1 MKPLDTIKTPPLL
14 LLCAIGLYCDVFEG
28 TWGDFRRRC
37 VNYTP
42 SHFYNKNL
50 QPIILLDL
58 IGFLMDQLGHLG
70 VFYSTSKLRL
80 DSR

>member
-1 MKPLDTIKTPPLL
+1 MDPPCFFCVRLAL
-14 LLCAIGLYCDVFEG
+14 IVTFSRGAR
-28 TWGDFRRRC
+28 GDFRRRRA
-37 VNYTP
+37 NYTP

-58 IGFLMDQLGHLG
+58 IGFLMDQLCHLG
-70 VFYSTSKLRL
+70 VFYGTPKLRL

>member
-1 MKPLDTIKTPPLL
+1 MKPLATIKAPPLL
-14 LLCAIGLYCDVFEG
+14 IYMQLASYCDVFEG
-28 TWGDFRRRC
+28 ALGGFFGS
-37 VNYTP
+37 NLYITP

-70 VFYSTSKLRL
+70 VFYGTPKLRL
-80 DSR
+80 DGR